1 MYGILLANS
10 KSRLFSSSIEATS
23 SLICEILVSISL
35 SNSIKRLFSIV
46 PITLFL
52 MFSNS
57 SIKPTLF
64 DFITVS
70 FPKIFIVY
78 PSFPTKSLALFDFF
92 AFLIKVCNL
101 L

>member
-23 SLICEILVSISL
+23 SLICEILFSISL
-35 SNSIKRLFSIV
+35 SNLSKRSISIA

-64 DFITVS
+64 DFIL
-70 FPKIFIVY
+70 FLLKILIVF
-78 PSFPTKSLALFDFF
+78 PSFPYKIFGVF
-92 AFLIKVCNL
+92 
-101 L
+101 